1 MGSSMTKTTLREIR
15 QSLGRYIAILA
26 IVALGVGLFSGLK
39 VTRSAMVK
47 SAQQYFDDTNFYD
60 VRLLST
66 IGFDTDTARELSRGE
81 RILDAQGA
89 ISTDALIMDEQGSQN
104 VLKVHSL
111 LDNQNTPVLV
121 HGRMP
126 QSPTECVVDAQ
137 AFGEDSIGTILTL
150 SEENDEDTDEMFEQK
165 TFRIVGTVNSP
176 YYANYERGTTSLGN
190 GTIQGFML
198 IEREAF
204 DCDYDTEIFVRINTG
219 NAQIYTD
226 EYDDAIDSMEDW
238 LEEFAQQK
246 ADERYDRLKSEGEQQ
261 LVNAKEQLAE
271 EVRQGEGQLYDSK
284 TELDSAKTEIQS
296 SRAQIQSGQIE
307 LDNGRNQLNL
317 QEQDLLS
324 QKTDLILKKQE
335 VLSGLDQVAALKNQ
349 AQYDASSY
357 AQVLAQE
364 QELKASLL
372 EIESGLNEIEAGLA
386 QIEQSRQE
394 LNDQQAQLTD
404 SSMQVDQAQREYNAG
419 YQEYQQGITDLNTST
434 EDAQEELDDAQDD
447 LDEMEEP
454 DVYVLDRNTNIGYAS
469 FDNDSAIVN
478 GIANVFPIFF
488 FLVAA
493 LVCITTMNR
502 MVEEQRTQIGVLK
515 ALGYSEGV
523 IMGKYLFYSGS
534 AAGLGCLLGFFGGS
548 IIFPFV
554 IWQSYAIMYTMGDI
568 LFVFDKKLALISMA
582 ASMLCSMGTTYFSCR
597 YELASVPAQLMRPK
611 APKAGKRILL
621 EYVPILWNQLSF
633 LVKVSIR
640 NVLRYKKRFF
650 MMVVGISGC
659 TALLVT
665 GFGVKDSIADV
676 AGQQFGEIQTYGMS
690 VLMNEDYTQSEWE
703 EVEDYLREETQGYT
717 RAAERSMDVQLEDGT
732 TKSITLVMPENVSD
746 F

>member
-1 MGSSMTKTTLREIR
+1 
-15 QSLGRYIAILA
+15 
-26 IVALGVGLFSGLK
+26 
-39 VTRSAMVK
+39 MVK

-66 IGFDTDTARELSRGE
+66 IGFDTDAARELSRGE

-121 HGRMP
+121 RGRMP

-150 SEENDEDTDEMFEQK
+150 SEENDVDTDEMCEQK
-165 TFRIVGTVNSP
+165 SFRIVGTVNSP

-219 NAQIYTD
+219 DAQIYTD

-404 SSMQVDQAQREYNAG
+404 SSMQVDQAQREYDAG

-568 LFVFDKKLALISMA
+568 LFVFDKKLALISMV

-717 RAAERSMDVQLEDGT
+717 DR
-732 TKSITLVMPENVSD
+732 KSVV
-746 F
+746 

>member
-66 IGFDTDTARELSRGE
+66 IGFDTDAARELSRGE

-89 ISTDALIMDEQGSQN
+89 ISTDALIMDEQGSQS

-150 SEENDEDTDEMFEQK
+150 SEENDEDTDEMFKQK

-219 NAQIYTD
+219 DAQIYTD

-404 SSMQVDQAQREYNAG
+404 SSMQVDQAQREYDAG

-621 EYVPILWNQLSF
+621 EYIPILWNQLSF

-690 VLMNEDYTQSEWE
+690 VLMNEDYT
-703 EVEDYLREETQGYT
+703 L
-717 RAAERSMDVQLEDGT
+717 
-732 TKSITLVMPENVSD
+732 IP
-746 F
+746 